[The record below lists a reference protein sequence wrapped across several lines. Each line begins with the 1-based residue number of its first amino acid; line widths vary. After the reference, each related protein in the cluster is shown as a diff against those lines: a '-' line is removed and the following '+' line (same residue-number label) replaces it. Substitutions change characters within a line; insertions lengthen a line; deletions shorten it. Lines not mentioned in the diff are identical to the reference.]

1 MKGQVP
7 RIFPKLQMITANH
20 LIKSFGHRKVLQDL
34 SLSIDRGEIVALIGK
49 NGSGK
54 TTLIRILATLLKPD
68 SGVISIDNEPMN
80 GNAIQV
86 RRKLGVVLH
95 GPMLY
100 PNLTAREN
108 LIFYGRLF
116 SIQNLANR
124 IEFILSEVDLTSRAD
139 DLVRTYSRGMQQR
152 LSVARSILHDP
163 DVLLLDEAYTGFD
176 DYSSG
181 KLDVLLKQKADDGK
195 SILFTT
201 HDLDRV
207 FSVAKRV
214 DILHKGKIAFS
225 NLISNIDQ
233 LELIKTYKEITNRT
247 MEILP
252 FGAKK

>member
-1 MKGQVP
+1 
-7 RIFPKLQMITANH
+7 MITATH
-20 LIKSFGHRKVLQDL
+20 LIKTFGNRRVLQDL
-34 SLSIDRGEIVALIGK
+34 SLSIGRGEIVALIGK
-49 NGSGK
+49 NGAGK

-68 SGVISIDNEPMN
+68 AGVIFINNEPMHE
-80 GNAIQV
+80 NAIQV

-116 SIQNLANR
+116 SIQNLEKR
-124 IEFILSEVDLTSRAD
+124 IEFVLAEVDLTSRAD

-163 DVLLLDEAYTGFD
+163 DVLLLDEAYTGLD
-176 DYSSG
+176 ENSSD
-181 KLDVLLKQKADDGK
+181 KLDILLKQKAEDGK
-195 SILFTT
+195 SILLTT

-225 NLISNIDQ
+225 SLISNIDQ
-233 LELIKTYKEITNRT
+233 HGLVKTYKEITNRS

-252 FGAKK
+252 SGAIK